1 MNLRNRKIRQLMLD
15 QFQFVGEPIQVNKPN
30 VTELQILFDSP
41 SILIEKEELAY
52 SSLTLVSDVGGV
64 LGLFIGFNFLMIWD
78 VLHQVY
84 KKMK

>member
-1 MNLRNRKIRQLMLD
+1 MFQQL
-15 QFQFVGEPIQVNKPN
+15 QFVGEPIQVNIPN

-78 VLHQVY
+78 VFQKVY

>member
-1 MNLRNRKIRQLMLD
+1 MFYKL
-15 QFQFVGEPIQVNKPN
+15 QFVGEPIQVNKPN

-41 SILIEKEELAY
+41 RILIEKEELAY

-78 VLHQVY
+78 VFFLFY
-84 KKMK
+84 KRIK

>member
-1 MNLRNRKIRQLMLD
+1 MFYKL
-15 QFQFVGEPIQVNKPN
+15 QFVGEPIQVNKPN

-78 VLHQVY
+78 VFFLFY
-84 KKMK
+84 KRIK

>member
-1 MNLRNRKIRQLMLD
+1 MLYQL
-15 QFQFVGEPIQVNKPN
+15 QFVGEPIQVNKPN

-78 VLHQVY
+78 VLYQVY
-84 KKMK
+84 KRIK

>member
-1 MNLRNRKIRQLMLD
+1 MLYQL
-15 QFQFVGEPIQVNKPN
+15 QFVGEPIQVNKPN

-78 VLHQVY
+78 VLHKVY
-84 KKMK
+84 KKIK

>member
-1 MNLRNRKIRQLMLD
+1 MFQQL
-15 QFQFVGEPIQVNKPN
+15 QFVGEPIQVNKPN

-64 LGLFIGFNFLMIWD
+64 LGLFIGFNFLKIWD